1 MRELKLII
9 MPTSYSFFKE
19 EIKKWFFTNVS
30 LDKRVLDVGPG
41 IGTYSDLLRE
51 AGYKID
57 AVEIYQPYL
66 DKYNLLSKYDNVY
79 IEDILNFDI
88 SGYDVIILGDV
99 LEHIP
104 LKEAQELIIK
114 IKQGGK
120 QCLVAVPYMMPQGE
134 HEGNIHETHHQDDFS
149 PENMK
154 TRYPLLNPLYTNVY
168 YGYYTLPQ
176 KKAYVLYAT
185 ESYASTVQGCVNS
198 LKAVSKIPVY
208 VYMLNSGVQ
217 IAGAISINW
226 KCDAL
231 NPIQEAYI
239 DRASLDIYKV
249 LIQRPLIVKDAL
261 ENYADVVAYVDADSV
276 ATEYVDNIFDY
287 FPENNFFPYFV
298 EGIYEFLKIGDRGG
312 SLSRDNMEDTLEAPA
327 CRLFNVNQY
336 VRQKYRQTGYFVAGS
351 NCLEFLDEWFY
362 MCIHPKIL
370 KDSALYAPYNEETIL
385 NILLWRYNIQIGIP
399 YIYTN
404 GSIEEINLYNL
415 NKLDSPNRDWFKV
428 PEKKNE
434 LLFYHGEKNL
444 IKMNKMIKQLRNT
457 KRIMFIPSHLSTGGM
472 PQFVLKRIEA
482 LKKYSDYEIFVV
494 EYQCHG
500 LDFIVQRDAIKKL
513 VGDNFFTLYENKM
526 ELFDVIE
533 SWNPDI
539 IHIDEMSE
547 RLDREMVI
555 KLYSLDREYRIVET
569 CHDVS
574 FIPEEKIFIPDSYIF
589 CTPYH
594 LDTFKDNTGKKYVI
608 EYPIENNK
616 PLPIEKK
623 KCKAILGLNKT
634 SKHVLNVGLWTA
646 GKNQAEGLK
655 IARKYPHIQFH
666 FVGNQAGNFKDYWEP
681 LMKNVPKNVI
691 IWGERNDIDVF
702 MRACDVFMFNSTW
715 ECNPLV
721 LKEAIS
727 YHLPIVAR
735 NLPQYK
741 DIYKGYIQ
749 CLTTNLDEIEPEYE
763 IPLNNTIKE
772 FAENNINAYTEI
784 MEKEIEIPN
793 NVVSQHFVD
802 QPFLE
807 IKGQK
812 DSKNLVKFFD
822 GEQLI
827 YENTI
832 KNNCWVKLN
841 KAYYTKWRTEVWEDG
856 ILIYENTLDYTD
868 RRVYIAI
875 NSSALGDTVCWLPQI
890 VKFKEKHKCHVFVST
905 FKNFLFKDIYPEL
918 EFVEPGSVVNN
929 IYGLY
934 KIGWFFNENLEP
946 VSPITIP
953 LQQAASNILGLD
965 WEELPA
971 RINFKEKER
980 PIKEKYITICTNST
994 CQMKFWTIIGWTELS
1009 IYLNQK
1015 GYKVVNVSKER
1026 NPIPGVYQIEDT
1038 EINNT
1043 MNYIYHSE
1051 FMVGLSSGLSWV
1063 AHALGKYVFRIGSF
1077 INNDHE
1083 FTLKGEQISNRE
1095 VCNGCWHTDRLNA
1108 ANWYHCPRLHDTSR
1122 SFECATSITSEMV
1135 ISKIQKLIK

>member
-1 MRELKLII
+1 

-19 EIKKWFFTNVS
+19 EVQKWFFTNIS
-30 LDKRVLDVGPG
+30 LNKKVLDVGPG
-41 IGTYSDLLRE
+41 MGTYSDLIRE

-57 AVEIYQPYL
+57 AVEIYKPYIE
-66 DKYNLLSKYDNVY
+66 KYSLNEKYDNVF
-79 IEDILNFDI
+79 ISDILDFDI
-88 SGYDVIILGDV
+88 SEYDVIILGDV

-114 IKQGGK
+114 IKLENK

-134 HEGNIHETHHQDDFS
+134 HEGNIYETHHQDDLS

-154 TRYPLLNPLYTNVY
+154 EKYPELNLLYSNVY
-168 YGYYTLPQ
+168 YGYYTLSQ
-176 KKAYVLYAT
+176 KRAYVLYAT

-217 IAGAISINW
+217 IEGAVSINW

-231 NPIQEAYI
+231 NPKQEEYI

-261 ENYADVVAYVDADSV
+261 EKYADVVAYIDADSV
-276 ATEYVDNIFDY
+276 ATEFVDNIFDY

-312 SLSRDNMEDTLEAPA
+312 AASRDNMEDTLEAPA

-370 KDSALYAPYNEETIL
+370 KDSALHAPYNEETIL

-404 GSIEEINLYNL
+404 GSIEEILS
-415 NKLDSPNRDWFKV
+415 NKTDPINRDWFKV

-472 PQFVLKRIEA
+472 PQFLLKRIEA

-500 LDFIVQRDAIKKL
+500 LAYVVQRDAIKKL
-513 VGDNFFTLYENKM
+513 VGDNFITLYENKM
-526 ELFDVIE
+526 ELFDVIQR
-533 SWNPDI
+533 WNPDV

-547 RLDREMVI
+547 RLDTDMVR
-555 KLYSLDREYRIVET
+555 KLYSPNREYRIVET

-574 FIPEEKIFIPDSYIF
+574 FVPSEKIFIPDAYIF

-594 LDTFKDNTGKKYVI
+594 LDTFENNKGEKYVI

-616 PLPIEKK
+616 PLAVQKK
-623 KCKAILGLNKT
+623 IAKAVLGLKEGV
-634 SKHVLNVGLWTA
+634 KHVLNVGLWTA

-681 LMKNVPKNVI
+681 LMKCVPKNVI

-702 MRACDVFMFNSTW
+702 MKACDVFMFNSTW
-715 ECNPLV
+715 ECNPIV

-727 YHLPIVAR
+727 YELPIIAR

-741 DIYKGYIQ
+741 DIYTPYIQ
-749 CLTTNLDEIEPEYE
+749 CLTTNLDEIESEYE
-763 IPLNNTIKE
+763 IPLDNTIKE
-772 FAENNINAYTEI
+772 FAEEHINLYTEV
-784 MEKEIEIPN
+784 MEKEIQIPSN
-793 NVVSQHFVD
+793 IISQHFVD

-807 IKGQK
+807 IKGEQN
-812 DSKNLVKFFD
+812 SKYLIKFFD
-822 GEQLI
+822 GDKLI

-841 KAYYTKWRTEVWEDG
+841 RCYYTKWRTEVWESG
-856 ILIYENTLDYTD
+856 KLIYENTLNYMNK
-868 RRVYIAI
+868 RVGIVFE
-875 NSSALGDTVCWLPQI
+875 SSALGDSIAWMPYVLEFQ
-890 VKFKEKHKCHVFVST
+890 KKHNCHVIVST
-905 FKNFLFKDIYPEL
+905 HKNFLFKKMYPEL
-918 EFVEPGSVVNN
+918 EFVSPGTVINN
-929 IYGLY
+929 LYGMY
-934 KIGWFFNENLEP
+934 KIGCFYNENKEP
-946 VSPITIP
+946 AFPNSVP
-953 LQQAASNILGLD
+953 LQQVICNILGL
-965 WEELPA
+965 EYNELLP
-971 RINFKEKER
+971 RIDIALKEVY
-980 PIKEKYITICTNST
+980 KEKYITIATNST
-994 CQMKFWTIIGWTELS
+994 SGCKFWTLTEW
-1009 IYLNQK
+1009 QK
-1015 GYKVVNVSKER
+1015 VVDFLIEQGYKIVNVSKEK
-1026 NPIPGVYQIEDT
+1026 NPLKNVEQITDISLENT
-1038 EINNT
+1038 INVL
-1043 MNYIYHSE
+1043 YYSKFLI
-1051 FMVGLSSGLSWV
+1051 GLSSGLSWLNW
-1063 AHALGKYVFRIGSF
+1063 ALNKKTVLIANFTNTDYEFH
-1077 INNDHE
+1077 INCIRVVNTDVCHDCWS
-1083 FTLKGEQISNRE
+1083 SN
-1095 VCNGCWHTDRLNA
+1095 RLNA
-1108 ANWYHCPRLHDTSR
+1108 ADWNWCPFHKGTDRQ
-1122 SFECATSITSEMV
+1122 FECQKSITGEMV
-1135 ISKIQKLIK
+1135 IEKIKSLL